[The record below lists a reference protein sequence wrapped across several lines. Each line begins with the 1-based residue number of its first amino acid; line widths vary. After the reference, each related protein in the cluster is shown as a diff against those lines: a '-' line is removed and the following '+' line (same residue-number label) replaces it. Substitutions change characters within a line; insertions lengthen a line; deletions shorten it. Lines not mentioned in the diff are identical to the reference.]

1 MKIAVV
7 GSGVSGM
14 VASYLLSREHQVTLF
29 EAADHIGGHTNTID
43 VEHGGQPYAVDTG
56 FIVFNECT
64 YPNFIHLLDRL
75 GVESKPTTMSF
86 SVKCERS
93 GLEYNGTSLNGL
105 FAQRRNLIRPDF
117 HRMVWDILRFYRD
130 AQDLLL
136 NCEDDEP
143 TIGEYLA
150 NKRFSRAFVD
160 WHIVPMGAAV
170 WSADPVTM
178 LEFPA
183 RSFARFFHNHGF
195 LQLRDRPAW
204 RVVCG
209 GSRSYV
215 SPLIHSFRENI
226 RLRTPVR
233 SIRRDREKEQVHIA
247 TDGGTERFD
256 QVVLATHSDQSLALL
271 ADPSEHEREILGAI
285 KYQRNEAVLHTDE
298 SILPHR
304 RRAWAA
310 WNYHLLDRG
319 PGPVAVTY
327 NMNILQGLAAPVQFC
342 VTLNRDEA
350 IDPQR
355 VLRRI
360 TYHHPVFTPK
370 TMAAQRRRGE
380 ISGVNRTHYCGA
392 YWRYGFHED
401 GVRSGL
407 EVGRA
412 FGQGIDGP
420 LTRSERES
428 GPPLSPS
435 SGLERAKR
443 AA

>member
-1 MKIAVV
+1 MRIAIV

-14 VASYLLSREHQVTLF
+14 VAGHLLARDHEVTLF
-29 EAADHIGGHTNTID
+29 ESADYLGGHTNTIEVTHAGRSYD
-43 VEHGGQPYAVDTG
+43 VDTG
-56 FIVFNECT
+56 FIVFNERT
-64 YPNFIHLLDRL
+64 YPNFIRLLDRF

-117 HRMVWDILRFYRD
+117 HRMVRDILRFYRE
-130 AQDLLL
+130 ARELLL
-136 NCEDDEP
+136 TRGDDEL
-143 TIGEYLA
+143 TIGEFLA
-150 NKRFSRAFVD
+150 DKGFSRAFVD
-160 WHIVPMGAAV
+160 WHIIPMGAAV
-170 WSADPVTM
+170 WSADPVKM

-183 RSFARFFHNHGF
+183 RSFVRFFDNHGF

-204 RVVCG
+204 RVIRG

-215 SPLIHSFRENI
+215 PALTHSFRENI

-233 SIRRDREKEQVHIA
+233 SIRRTRGHVLIA
-247 TDGGTERFD
+247 TDERTERFD
-256 QVVLATHSDQSLALL
+256 QVVLASHSDQSLALL
-271 ADPSEHEREILGAI
+271 ADPSEREREILGAI
-285 KYQRNEAVLHTDE
+285 RYQRNEAVLHTDE
-298 SILPHR
+298 SVLPSR

-310 WNYHLLDRG
+310 WNYHLLDG
-319 PGPVAVTY
+319 DAGPVAVTY
-327 NMNILQGLAAPVQFC
+327 NMNMLQGLEAPVQFC
-342 VTLNRDEA
+342 VTLNRDQA
-350 IDPQR
+350 IDSAR

-360 TYHHPVFTPK
+360 TYHHPVFTPQA
-370 TMAAQRRRGE
+370 MAAQRRHGE

-401 GVRSGL
+401 GVWSGL

-412 FGQGIDGP
+412 FGQGIDGR
-420 LTRSERES
+420 LTRSDRES
-428 GPPLSPS
+428 ASTPG
-435 SGLERAKR
+435 EH